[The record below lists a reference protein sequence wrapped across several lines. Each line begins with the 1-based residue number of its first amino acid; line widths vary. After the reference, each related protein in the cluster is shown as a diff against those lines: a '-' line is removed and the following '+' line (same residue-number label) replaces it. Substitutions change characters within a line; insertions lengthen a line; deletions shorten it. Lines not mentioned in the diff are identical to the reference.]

1 MVLLY
6 PCSRPLLWVSSVGS
20 CFGGVRTPMGTS
32 CLLLQVLEATRVT
45 RHKNAMAE
53 RWEAGIYASEDED

>member
-6 PCSRPLLWVSSVGS
+6 PCSRPLLWVSSEGS
-20 CFGGVRTPMGTS
+20 CFGDVRTLMGTS

-45 RHKNAMAE
+45 RHKNAMVE
-53 RWEAGIYASEDED
+53 RWEARIHTSEDED